1 MISLDKWESN
11 FPLKKSM
18 LPDPGIPRKKIG
30 FSFYGWALFLF
41 SGLSMAGCSHK
52 LAPEG
57 HYQTTPVVADGVPN
71 EWGLPLRFSN
81 ADYTLQYNITYDSKN
96 LYVCVI
102 SRDDRTELRMLRA
115 GITLYFDPKGD
126 KNKDIALHFP
136 LRKQPDPAS
145 FRNRNG
151 QPLTNS
157 SDSGWKEELVHQS
170 DEFGTTGFT
179 DIENGQFAV
188 GDQKCPIQVAAKLNN
203 NDSVLVYEA
212 VIPIHNILGADL
224 SSRNPK
230 KTFSVGVVVNSPEA
244 PGAGSS
250 RPYGGGGGGR
260 GMGMG
265 MRGFGGGGGGRR
277 PSNNNQP
284 LKEDVNWYPFR
295 LVRQ

>member
-1 MISLDKWESN
+1 MISLDKWEGN

-30 FSFYGWALFLF
+30 FSSYGWALFFF
-41 SGLSMAGCSHK
+41 SGLLMAGCSHK

-71 EWGLPLRFSN
+71 EWSLPLRFSN
-81 ADYTLQYNITYDSKN
+81 ADYTLQYNVTFDSKN

-145 FRNRNG
+145 FRNRNS
-151 QPLTNS
+151 QPLINS
-157 SDSGWKEELVHQS
+157 SDSGWKEELLRQS
-170 DEFGTTGFT
+170 DDFGTAGFT
-179 DIENGQFAV
+179 GIENGQFAV
-188 GDQKCPIQVAAKLNN
+188 GDQKCPIQVAIKLNN
-203 NDSVLVYEA
+203 NDSMLVYEA
-212 VIPIHNILGADL
+212 VIPIYNVLGADL

-230 KTFSVGVVVNSPEA
+230 KTFSVGVVVNPPEA

-250 RPYGGGGGGR
+250 RPYGGGGGR

-265 MRGFGGGGGGRR
+265 INGFGGRGGRGRR
-277 PSNNNQP
+277 PVNNNQP
-284 LKEDVNWYPFR
+284 VKEDVNWYPFR

>member
-1 MISLDKWESN
+1 MISLDKWEGN
-11 FPLKKSM
+11 FPPKKSM
-18 LPDPGIPRKKIG
+18 LPDPGITRKKH
-30 FSFYGWALFLF
+30 SLSQYKWALFLL
-41 SGLSMAGCSHK
+41 SGLSLAGCSHQ

-57 HYQTTPVVADGVPN
+57 HYQSTPVVADGIPG
-71 EWGLPLRFSN
+71 EWSLPLRFSN
-81 ADYTLQYNITYDSKN
+81 ASYTLQYNVTYDSKN

-102 SRDDRTELRMLRA
+102 SRDDQTMLHMLRS

-126 KNKDIALHFP
+126 KSKDIALHYP

-157 SDSGWKEELVHQS
+157 SDSAWKEELVHQS
-170 DEFGTTGFT
+170 DDFGTAGFT
-179 DIENGQFAV
+179 GIENGQFAV
-188 GDQKCPIQVAAKLNN
+188 GDQKCPIQVAIKLNN
-203 NDSVLVYEA
+203 NDSMLVYEA
-212 VIPIHNILGADL
+212 VIPIYNILGADL
-224 SSRNPK
+224 TSRNPK
-230 KTFSVGVVVNSPEA
+230 KTFSVGVVVNPPEA

-250 RPYGGGGGGR
+250 RPYGGGGGR

-277 PSNNNQP
+277 PSNDNQP
-284 LKEDVNWYPFR
+284 VKEQVNWYPFR

>member
-1 MISLDKWESN
+1 MITLDKWESN

-18 LPDPGIPRKKIG
+18 LPDPGITRKKH
-30 FSFYGWALFLF
+30 SLSQYKWALFLL
-41 SGLSMAGCSHK
+41 SGLSLAGCSHQ

-57 HYQTTPVVADGVPN
+57 HYQSTPVVADGIPG
-71 EWGLPLRFSN
+71 EWSLPLRFSN
-81 ADYTLQYNITYDSKN
+81 ASYTLQYNVTYDSKN

-102 SRDDRTELRMLRA
+102 SRDDQTMLHMLRS

-126 KNKDIALHFP
+126 KSKDIALHYP

-157 SDSGWKEELVHQS
+157 SDSAWKEELVHQS
-170 DEFGTTGFT
+170 DDFGTAGFT
-179 DIENGQFAV
+179 GIENGQFAV
-188 GDQKCPIQVAAKLNN
+188 GDQKCPIQVAIKLNN
-203 NDSVLVYEA
+203 NDSMLVYEA
-212 VIPIHNILGADL
+212 VIPIYNILGADL
-224 SSRNPK
+224 TSRNPK
-230 KTFSVGVVVNSPEA
+230 KTFSVGVVVNPPEA

-250 RPYGGGGGGR
+250 RPYGGGGGR

-277 PSNNNQP
+277 PSNDNQP
-284 LKEDVNWYPFR
+284 VKEQVNWYPFR

>member
-1 MISLDKWESN
+1 MITLDKWESN
-11 FPLKKSM
+11 FPPKNFM
-18 LPDPGIPRKKIG
+18 LPDSGIPRKKH
-30 FSFYGWALFLF
+30 SLSHYKWALCLL
-41 SGLSMAGCSHK
+41 SGLSLAGCSHK
-52 LAPEG
+52 LVPEG
-57 HYQTTPVVADGVPN
+57 HYQNTPVVADGVPN
-71 EWGLPLRFSN
+71 EWSLPLRFSN
-81 ADYTLQYNITYDSKN
+81 ANYTLQYNVTYDSKN

-102 SRDDRTELRMLRA
+102 SRDDQTMLHMLRS

-126 KNKDIALHFP
+126 KSKDIALHYP

-145 FRNRNG
+145 FRSRNG

-157 SDSGWKEELVHQS
+157 SDSAWKEELVHQS
-170 DEFGTTGFT
+170 DDFGTAGFT
-179 DIENGQFAV
+179 GIENGQFAV
-188 GDQKCPIQVAAKLNN
+188 GDQKCPIQVAIKLNN
-203 NDSVLVYEA
+203 NDSMLVYEA
-212 VIPIHNILGADL
+212 IIPIYNVLGTDL

-230 KTFSVGVVVNSPEA
+230 KTFSVGVVVNPPEA

-284 LKEDVNWYPFR
+284 VKEEANWYPFR
-295 LVRQ
+295 LVGQ